1 MNTRRPWSLRC
12 RSPSY
17 ELAMWQKRGCALTT
31 TDDTSSTGRS
41 SARPSPGTKRFS
53 TLPRLQEARTRRTE
67 FTGEVSTYLKFSSD
81 KHSWDHGC
89 NTERIL
95 CACLHVWV
103 WVWVR
108 ACARYIL
115 GAPLHSRRRA
125 VSSAVSL
132 FFFLSACMLRIR
144 RRRPSLRGPTALL
157 RHLTPFSLFR
167 LSVHYITTN
176 CTSVV

>member
-132 FFFLSACMLRIR
+132 FFSC
-144 RRRPSLRGPTALL
+144 LL
-157 RHLTPFSLFR
+157 VCCGFADDDRLFGDQQRFS
-167 LSVHYITTN
+167 VT
-176 CTSVV
+176 